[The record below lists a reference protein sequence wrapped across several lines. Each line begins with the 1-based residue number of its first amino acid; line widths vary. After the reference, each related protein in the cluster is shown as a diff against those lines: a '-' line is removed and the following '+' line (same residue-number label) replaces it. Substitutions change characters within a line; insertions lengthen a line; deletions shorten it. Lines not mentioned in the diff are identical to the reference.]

1 MDKSDFMNIMQ
12 LTDADVRVVD
22 PDALG
27 IALLVMHRTKS
38 GELQMQIGSNITDDI
53 VFESFFDLLIDHH
66 KRKKAR
72 HG

>member
-12 LTDADVRVVD
+12 LTEADVRVVD
-22 PDALG
+22 PDVLG
-27 IALLVMHRTKS
+27 IALLMIQRTKS
-38 GELQMQIGSNITDDI
+38 GELQLQIGANVPDDI
-53 VFESFFDLLIDHH
+53 VFESLFDLLIDHH

>member
-12 LTDADVRVVD
+12 LAEADVRVVD

-27 IALLVMHRTKS
+27 IAMMVMHRTKS
-38 GELQMQIGSNITDDI
+38 GELQLQIGANVPDEI
-53 VFESFFDLLIDHH
+53 VFESLFDLVIDHH